1 MSEEKEVVVFEDG
14 LYSSIKFLEHC
25 TNEELAPLVKIL
37 TDSSTSKLDSKDEY
51 KEHYPNHQKYVYEII
66 DDYEKF
72 GGNTF
77 ANMWRGYGVGYSE
90 ILEDVCK
97 QMKVNMSDGASL
109 NTMELALVTKMTE
122 EAVEKMT
129 PEELEEFAKGINPKA
144 TDFSKQAVLIVAR
157 LAIKQA
163 GFTAYKLLTKLIYI
177 IGTKILGKTVP
188 FVVYQT
194 STKWLGAFAGPVG
207 LALTTAWTLFDI
219 AGPAFRV
226 TIPATIYIASL
237 RQAKLYEASHNQC
250 SKCNTLNETN
260 AKFCTECGTSL

>member
-1 MSEEKEVVVFEDG
+1 MSEKKEIVFEDG

-51 KEHYPNHQKYVYEII
+51 KEHYPNHQKYVHEII

-97 QMKVNMSDGASL
+97 QMKVNMPDGASL
-109 NTMELALVTKMTE
+109 NTMELSLVTKMTE
-122 EAVEKMT
+122 EAIEKMT

-144 TDFSKQAVLIVAR
+144 TDFSKQAVLIIAR
-157 LAIKQA
+157 VAIKQA

-226 TIPATIYIASL
+226 TIPSTIYIASL
-237 RQAKLYEASHNQC
+237 RQAKLYEASHN
-250 SKCNTLNETN
+250 KCPKCETSNETN
-260 AKFCTECGTSL
+260 AKFCAECGTTLV